1 MMLTELHLLTFLW
14 NAYQQSV
21 ARSSCK
27 ATCLRLF
34 DMLLESSTIESI
46 DQQLIECREWDGILE
61 VLKHHLL
68 KKESALD
75 MVNQDKNEP
84 I

>member
-1 MMLTELHLLTFLW
+1 
-14 NAYQQSV
+14 
-21 ARSSCK
+21 
-27 ATCLRLF
+27 
-34 DMLLESSTIESI
+34 MLLESSTIESI